1 MPFFDHEQQRRF
13 RMAWDAVQI
22 ARPVHYALFTFGEST
37 LPYFL
42 VCAAAQ
48 PGGMVALR
56 QGEVKIDR
64 PLIVTPDNARPEF
77 SNFFENPDEEDVV
90 EFLLARTA
98 AFSHL
103 RFDNRPKSQQMVTDS
118 IEETVAKLNHR
129 LDDEDEDRVA
139 ILTSPAGLAGV
150 AVLRYAAESVW
161 RSAPENIQE
170 LRERGFLP

>member
-1 MPFFDHEQQRRF
+1 MTFFEHEQQRF
-13 RMAWDAVQI
+13 RLAWDAVQI
-22 ARPVHYALFTFGEST
+22 ARPVHYMLFTFGEST

-42 VCAAAQ
+42 VCAAQQ
-48 PGGMVALR
+48 PGGLVALR

-77 SNFFENPDEEDVV
+77 SNFFENQDEEDVV

-98 AFSHL
+98 AFTHL
-103 RFDNRPKSQQMVTDS
+103 RFDNRPKGQQMVTDS
-118 IEETVAKLNHR
+118 IEETVSKLNRR
-129 LDDEDEDRVA
+129 LDDEEEDRVA
-139 ILTSPAGLAGV
+139 ILIAPPGLAGV

-170 LRERGFLP
+170 LRERGLLP